1 MALQAEHDLAA
12 HSGFD
17 GNKDLPA
24 AVFRFN
30 DVIQLR
36 EFFFY
41 HVAHVPSLK
50 IQDGIGVSPVFETKL
65 LIL

>member
-17 GNKDLPA
+17 GDKDLPA

-36 EFFFY
+36 EFFLSRG
-41 HVAHVPSLK
+41 ARAC
-50 IQDGIGVSPVFETKL
+50 T
-65 LIL
+65 